1 MAEAPLVHTFLIV
14 LAAVCAVGIIAALRL
29 PAPLGYV
36 LAGIAMGTHGL
47 DLIATNEELVFLAE
61 LGVIFLML
69 MIGLEFSLSNLGDA
83 RRNALWG
90 GVLQVG
96 LTVLI
101 VATAAV
107 AWGWA
112 WPNALVLGGAVAMSS
127 TAIAS
132 KQLADQSELTTAH
145 GYLAL
150 TTLLFQDL
158 MSMPFLALLGA
169 AKEGAQPSFWQV
181 VRQITIAVLFIAG
194 TAAIA
199 KPVIRAALGWVA
211 RARSTEFFLLSV
223 LLIAFGAAYAANLA
237 GVSAPIGAF
246 LAGVVIGESDF
257 RHQVQDDIR
266 PFRDVLLGL
275 FFMTTGMQ
283 VDPSVLA
290 SQPAVVLAWIVVFTF
305 GKAAILLVVAAIL
318 KWPREIAL
326 RVALVMAHGGEFGLL
341 LLSQGMATG
350 LISAETGKPALL
362 ALIVT
367 MGLAPVIIKN
377 KSRLLKRL
385 APSLMLP
392 LDTVLPVNNQELRN
406 HVLICGCGRIG
417 RLVAP
422 ALKKAELP
430 YLAIEVDGQRYWE
443 ARELGIPILF
453 GDASRAGL
461 LQVAGL
467 PHARLVVVTFDRQP
481 DVRKLLHHLRARSPA
496 LPVLVSVSDI
506 SQAQQLAYSG
516 AAAIFPES
524 FAAGL
529 ALADQAL
536 LLAGFTQD
544 EAAQIIRDVR
554 AALSPHLGKVLGL

>member
-1 MAEAPLVHTFLIV
+1 MAEAPFVHTLLIL
-14 LAAVCAVGIIAALRL
+14 LAAVCAVGIIAALHL
-29 PAPLGYV
+29 PVPLGYV
-36 LAGIAMGTHGL
+36 LAGIAVGTHGL

-69 MIGLEFSLSNLGDA
+69 MIGLEFSFSNLGDA

-96 LTVLI
+96 LTGLI

-112 WPNALVLGGAVAMSS
+112 WPGALVLGGAVAMSS
-127 TAIAS
+127 TAISS
-132 KQLADQSELTTAH
+132 KQLADQGELTTAH
-145 GYLAL
+145 GRLAL

-169 AKEGAQPSFWQV
+169 AKEGAQPSIWQV
-181 VRQITIAVLFIAG
+181 VRQIAIAALLIAG

-199 KPVIRAALGWVA
+199 RPVISAALSWVS

-223 LLIAFGAAYAANLA
+223 LLIAFGATYAANLA

-290 SQPAVVLAWIVVFTF
+290 SQPAVVVAWIVVFTF
-305 GKAAILLVVAAIL
+305 GKAAMLLVVAAIL

-326 RVALVMAHGGEFGLL
+326 RVALVMAHGGEFSLL
-341 LLSQGMATG
+341 LLSQGMAAG
-350 LISAETGKPALL
+350 LISAETGKSALL

-367 MGLAPVIIKN
+367 MGLAPVIIKS

-385 APSLMLP
+385 APSLILS
-392 LDTVLPVNNQELRN
+392 LDTALPVNNQELRN
-406 HVLICGCGRIG
+406 HVLICGCGRVG

-422 ALKKAELP
+422 ALQKAELP

-461 LQVAGL
+461 LQAAGL
-467 PHARLVVVTFDRQP
+467 PHARLIVVTFDRQP
-481 DVRKLLHHLRARSPA
+481 DVTKLLHHLRARSPA

-506 SQAQQLAYSG
+506 SQAQQLANSG
-516 AAAIFPES
+516 ATAIFPES
-524 FAAGL
+524 LAAGL

-536 LLAGFTQD
+536 LLTGFTQD

-554 AALSPHLGKVLGL
+554 AALSPHLDKVLGL